1 MKPLGRCGSQAG
13 GSAPWAADR
22 SSEAHFSVEAD
33 GAGAVSLPTLL
44 SVRLED

>member
-1 MKPLGRCGSQAG
+1 MKPLGRRGSQAG

-33 GAGAVSLPTLL
+33 GVGGCVPSHPPVS
-44 SVRLED
+44 EA